1 MTYGK
6 AILTVENPPFTDGY
20 KDSLNLLND
29 GKEEDFISFFKEHL
43 DHEGHLKD
51 VKLNKDQALMKETF
65 GLNPTGKKIEE
76 FIKELN
82 KDFED
87 VK

>member
-1 MTYGK
+1 
-6 AILTVENPPFTDGY
+6 
-20 KDSLNLLND
+20 
-29 GKEEDFISFFKEHL
+29 
-43 DHEGHLKD
+43 
-51 VKLNKDQALMKETF
+51 MKETF